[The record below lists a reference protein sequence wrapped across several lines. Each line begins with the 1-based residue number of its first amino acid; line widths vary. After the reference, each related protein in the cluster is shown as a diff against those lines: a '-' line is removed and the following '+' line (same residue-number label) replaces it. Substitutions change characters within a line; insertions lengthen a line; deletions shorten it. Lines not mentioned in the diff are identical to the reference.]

1 MEFKLRPAEKK
12 IEILGFNCIYY
23 FELGKDFSHPP
34 ERHDDFWEMVYVDS
48 GQINAVTDGIGRTVR
63 EGEVIFHRPGELHA
77 HVSDRAEPNDLLIV
91 SFTSESEAMCH
102 FDRKIFALD
111 KTGKALMRIFK
122 SEAAETFGSAL
133 GAHED
138 RTVLEH
144 LALPDGTLQLLEC
157 YLTEFLLLLMRSEED
172 GDIAVRTENS
182 RALAQ
187 SSIAELVVSYLKE
200 NVYGELCLADLCKRF
215 YMGKSQLSKLFAEY
229 TDDSPMGYFAKLKVA
244 EAKRLL
250 RHEDFS
256 VSRISDMLGY
266 SSIHN
271 FSRAFKRSV
280 GVSPL
285 EYRAKHLSSQ

>member
-1 MEFKLRPAEKK
+1 MEFKLRTVEKE

-34 ERHDDFWEMVYVDS
+34 EKHDFWEMVYVDS
-48 GQINAVTDGIGRTVR
+48 GQINAVTDGIGRTVK

-77 HVSDRAEPNDLLIV
+77 HVSDRVAPNDLLIV
-91 SFTSESEAMCH
+91 SFTSNSEAMRH

-122 SEAAETFGSAL
+122 SEAREALGSAL
-133 GAHED
+133 GAYED
-138 RTVLEH
+138 RNILEN
-144 LALPDGTLQLLEC
+144 LAVPDGALQLLEC
-157 YLTEFLLLLMRSEED
+157 YLTEFLLILMRSEED

-187 SSIAELVVSYLKE
+187 SSIAELVVSYLE
-200 NVYGELCLADLCKRF
+200 ESVYGELCLADLCKRF
-215 YMGKSQLSKLFAEY
+215 YMGKSQLSKLFEEY
-229 TDDSPMGYFAKLKVA
+229 TNDSPMGYFAKLKIA

-250 RHEDFS
+250 RQEDLS

-285 EYRAKHLSSQ
+285 EYRGK